1 MAGALQVDR
10 RQEAGGYSALIP
22 RLEGSMK
29 RTKKA
34 ILVPELAAK
43 KRRETAEM
51 IAELEKGTAA
61 PQWPTRF
68 KTTGCKKTAPQR
80 D

>member
-1 MAGALQVDR
+1 
-10 RQEAGGYSALIP
+10 
-22 RLEGSMK
+22 MK